1 MNAVAE
7 ARWAL
12 ILHGG
17 AKDIAPNQEEA
28 NRAGC
33 LAALR
38 IGQAVLESGGTALD
52 AVEAVIRQLEDD
64 PTFNAGR
71 GSVRN
76 ADGVVETDAAMMDGR
91 TLDVGGIAALTG
103 VRHPVSVARRMLREE
118 PILLAGDGAHRFARE
133 TGVELC
139 DPADLIVDGAAPP
152 VARGNRGHDTVGC
165 VALDRFGD
173 LAAGTSTGGL
183 DGCRPGRV
191 GDSPLPGCGFYAD
204 NAVGGT
210 AFSGDGES
218 IARAMM
224 AARTMLAME
233 EAGPQAALNHAI
245 GWFARVGGDGGGI
258 ALDRLGRVG
267 WSHNSGGFAVAY
279 AGSDLG
285 GPHVQLH
292 RNEIEET
299 Q

>member
-1 MNAVAE
+1 MSAVAE

-17 AKDIAPNQEEA
+17 AKDIAPEREEA

-38 IGQAVLESGGTALD
+38 IGQAILENGGTALD
-52 AVEAVIRQLEDD
+52 ATEAVIRQLEDD

-91 TLDVGGIAALTG
+91 TLDVGGVAALMG
-103 VRHPVSVARRMLREE
+103 VRHPVSVARRMLREA
-118 PILLAGDGAHRFARE
+118 PTLLAGDGAHRFAKE
-133 TGVELC
+133 TGAELC
-139 DPADLIVDGAAPP
+139 DPADLIVDETAPT
-152 VARGNRGHDTVGC
+152 GECGHDTVGC

-183 DGCRPGRV
+183 EGCRPGRV
-191 GDSPLPGCGFYAD
+191 GDSPLPGCGLYAD
-204 NAVGGT
+204 NAVGGA

-233 EAGPQAALNHAI
+233 VDAPQAALDHAVA
-245 GWFARVGGDGGGI
+245 WFARVGGDGGGI
-258 ALDRLGRVG
+258 ALDRRGRVG

-285 GPHVQLH
+285 GPHVHLH

-299 Q
+299 E